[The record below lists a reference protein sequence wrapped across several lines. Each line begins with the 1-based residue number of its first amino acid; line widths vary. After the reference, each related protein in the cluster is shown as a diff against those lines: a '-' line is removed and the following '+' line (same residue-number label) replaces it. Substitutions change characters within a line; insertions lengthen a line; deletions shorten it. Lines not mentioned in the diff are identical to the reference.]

1 MHLMTKTTPL
11 EPAFIDAQKRRL
23 LQLKKDLTTASRD
36 SQQETTGATQ
46 ALSAQAHEREDDA
59 QHLTAYELNGQLG
72 EFVERRVSAI
82 DRALAKIEA
91 GTYGLSDQ
99 SGKPIALERLK
110 ALPEAA
116 LTQQEQQALDAK
128 S

>member
-1 MHLMTKTTPL
+1 MTKSTPL
-11 EPAFIDAQKRRL
+11 DAAFIESQKRKL

-72 EFVERRVSAI
+72 EFVDRRVSAI

-91 GTYGLSDQ
+91 GTYGISEQ
-99 SGKPIALERLK
+99 SGKAIALERLK

-116 LTQQEQQALDAK
+116 VTQQEQQALDAK
-128 S
+128 G